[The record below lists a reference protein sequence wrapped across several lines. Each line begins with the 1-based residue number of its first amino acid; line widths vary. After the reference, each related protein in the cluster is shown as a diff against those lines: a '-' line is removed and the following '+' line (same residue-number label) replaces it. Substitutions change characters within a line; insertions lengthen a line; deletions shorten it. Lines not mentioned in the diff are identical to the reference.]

1 VTRSAARA
9 TREQIGRLIA
19 AARQPK
25 IMLQV
30 LPVSAGAHAG
40 LDGRF
45 AIAHFDG
52 APDVAYLDNPLAG
65 QVAERA
71 EDVAGV
77 TLLYDIL
84 KAEALPRQAS
94 IDLARKAIERWT

>member
-1 VTRSAARA
+1 MTRSRRRA
-9 TREQIGRLIA
+9 H
-19 AARQPK
+19 P
-25 IMLQV
+25 
-30 LPVSAGAHAG
+30 G

-45 AIAHFDG
+45 AIARFDG

-65 QVAERA
+65 QAVERA
-71 EDVAGV
+71 GDVARV

-94 IDLARKAIERWT
+94 SNLAGRAIETWT